1 MKYAVLPLLALLL
14 SCAPKPV
21 PPAPQGKAIAPVL
34 SGMGD
39 IHIAVASASPTAVQ
53 FVRQGLALV
62 YAFNHDEA
70 ARSFRE
76 AARHDPNCA
85 MAHWGLA
92 LALAPNINDPTPSPE
107 REQEAFDAIR
117 KAQALAS
124 NAPAS
129 EQAYIAALANRF
141 SAEKGKDRLRL
152 NKAYAAAMKDVA
164 LRFTDDPDAQALYA
178 DAVMNTMPWQ
188 YWGKDGRARPEIPPV
203 VDLIERTLARWPDHT
218 GANHLY
224 IHLVEASA
232 TPDRATAAA
241 ERLAKLAPAAGHL
254 VHMPSHI
261 YIRTGRYAD
270 SVKANAEAVK
280 ADDSY
285 LTQCRNQG
293 LYPMAYHPHNWHFLA
308 VSAMMLGDAQQAVD
322 ASRKMAA
329 RLHHDVMAQKEWAT
343 IQYYFAFPMFAMA
356 RFSEWDNILKE
367 PQPDAKLR
375 WANAVY
381 RYTRSL
387 AYIAK
392 NQPAQAS
399 AELAQL
405 KSIAAEPL
413 FREMA
418 VGGIN
423 GMADLLAIA
432 IATLEGEMAA
442 RRKDYTQAIDRLEYA
457 VRVEDGLSYNEPPD
471 WYYPARHSLAAVL
484 LEAGR
489 AAEAE
494 TVLWED
500 LRRNPE
506 NGWSLAALIESLRA
520 QNKTERIAELQKR
533 LDAAWAKN
541 VPKPKSSRLL

>member
-1 MKYAVLPLLALLL
+1 
-14 SCAPKPV
+14 
-21 PPAPQGKAIAPVL
+21 
-34 SGMGD
+34 
-39 IHIAVASASPTAVQ
+39 
-53 FVRQGLALV
+53 
-62 YAFNHDEA
+62 
-70 ARSFRE
+70 
-76 AARHDPNCA
+76 

-92 LALAPNINDPTPSPE
+92 LALAPNINDPMPSPE

-117 KAQALAS
+117 KAQSLATS
-124 NAPAS
+124 APAS
-129 EQAYIAALANRF
+129 EQAYIAALAKRF
-141 SAEKGKDRLRL
+141 SAEKGKDRLTL

-164 LRFTDDPDAQALYA
+164 LHFPNDPDAQALYA

-203 VDLIERTLARWPDHT
+203 IDLIERTIARWPEHT

-232 TPDRATAAA
+232 NPERATAAA
-241 ERLAKLAPAAGHL
+241 ERLAKLAPSAGHL

-270 SVKANAEAVK
+270 SVDANAQAVK
-280 ADDSY
+280 ADDTY

-343 IQYYFAFPMFAMA
+343 IQYYFSFPMFAMA
-356 RFSEWDNILKE
+356 RFSQWDGILNE
-367 PQPDAKLR
+367 PQPEASLR

-392 NQPAQAS
+392 KQPAQAS

-405 KSIAAEPL
+405 KAIAGEPL

-432 IATLEGEMAA
+432 VATIEGELAA
-442 RRKDYTQAIDRLEYA
+442 HRKDYAQAVERLESA

-506 NGWSLAALIESLRA
+506 NGWALAALIESLRA
-520 QNKTERIAELQKR
+520 QKKPERIAELQKR

-541 VPKPKSSRLL
+541 VPKPKSSRVL

>member
-1 MKYAVLPLLALLL
+1 MKYAALVPFALLL
-14 SCAPKPV
+14 SCAPKPA
-21 PPAPQGKAIAPVL
+21 PLAPQGKAIAPVL
-34 SGMGD
+34 NGMGD
-39 IHIAVASASPTAVQ
+39 NHIAVASASPTAVQ

-92 LALAPNINDPTPSPE
+92 LALAPNINDPMPSPE

-117 KAQALAS
+117 KAQSLAS
-124 NAPAS
+124 NAPTS
-129 EQAYIAALANRF
+129 EQAYIAALAKRF
-141 SAEKGKDRLRL
+141 SAEKGKDRLTL

-270 SVKANAEAVK
+270 SAKANAEAVK

-356 RFSEWDNILKE
+356 RFSQWDNILKE

-432 IATLEGEMAA
+432 VATLEGEMAA

-506 NGWSLAALIESLRA
+506 NGWSLAALIESLRT

-533 LDAAWAKN
+533 LDGAWAKN
-541 VPKPKSSRLL
+541 VAKPKSSRVL